1 MCSGQ
6 VTVSRIVR
14 DELRKIVEDSDVSC
28 TVLSRSQYETRAEC
42 SPLNY
47 SALATIAVVEQS

>member
-1 MCSGQ
+1 M
-6 VTVSRIVR
+6 SRIVR

-28 TVLSRSQYETRAEC
+28 TVLPRSQYETRAEC